1 MAISKLSAAR
11 VALAFVLI
19 SFGGVAVAQGA
30 PPAEKPT
37 VRGKPIVQAKPS
49 MPMGCKLVGTVRGT
63 KLWAGECTSL
73 ELKPT
78 VTDEAAQPDAVG
90 AIGRQTREKPE
101 NSENGVSQQ

>member
-1 MAISKLSAAR
+1 MITKKNAAKLAA
-11 VALAFVLI
+11 VAFAMML
-19 SFGGVAVAQGA
+19 GGNAVAQGA
-30 PPAEKPT
+30 LTGQKRT
-37 VRGKPIVQAKPS
+37 TGRKPIVQAKPS